1 MSLIGTIDTLNLADL
16 FEVLAAKQKTGALH
30 VRSEQGLGIVY
41 FTDGQVCAGEAGH
54 RAGPVEGQPDLA
66 ARLFDVCFELFRF
79 EEGSFEFEADGRPTW
94 PANDTMKVP
103 EILAETRRRLAEWDA
118 IRVVVPSLEARPRL
132 VPEAPD
138 GGVTL
143 DAAQWRVVAAIDGRR
158 RVSAL
163 IRVLDGSDF
172 EVCQRLASLVETGIV
187 ALDAPEPTSTRAEPA
202 DFESL
207 APPAPA
213 ERRRSPGAAERRR
226 PAGRASRLAAAS
238 DADPGFEEA
247 QTDGVSRWDDQIMAG
262 FGGFH
267 AVRRTDS
274 GDADDFDGD
283 EDSGTDPSAEADP
296 PAGAADAADEGHGQ
310 GEGDLD
316 PDRIEEP
323 EVLTTS

>member
-1 MSLIGTIDTLNLADL
+1 MSLIGTIDTLTLADL
-16 FEVLAAKQKTGALH
+16 FEVLASRQKSGVLH

-41 FTDGQVCAGEAGH
+41 FTDGKVCAGEAGH
-54 RAGPVEGQPDLA
+54 RAGPVEGQAALA

-79 EEGSFEFEADGRPTW
+79 EEGSFEFEANGRPTW
-94 PANDTMKVP
+94 PANDSMKVS
-103 EILAETRRRLAEWDA
+103 ELLAETTRRLAEWDA

-132 VPEAPD
+132 VPEAPE

-187 ALDAPEPTSTRAEPA
+187 ALDAPEPASTRSETADLEGPA
-202 DFESL
+202 PE
-207 APPAPA
+207 APA
-213 ERRRSPGAAERRR
+213 ERRRSPGPAERRR
-226 PAGRASRLAAAS
+226 SAGRASRLAS
-238 DADPGFEEA
+238 VIDDDPDFEEGG
-247 QTDGVSRWDDQIMAG
+247 TDGVSRWDDQIMAG

-267 AVRRTDS
+267 AVRRSDS
-274 GDADDFDGD
+274 DDFEAG
-283 EDSGTDPSAEADP
+283 EDAGTEPSAEAGP
-296 PAGAADAADEGHGQ
+296 PADATDGGDGEGEGH
-310 GEGDLD
+310 DLD
-316 PDRIEEP
+316 PERIEEP